1 MFVNCKQTK
10 WTILLLLAVV
20 LGANA
25 CRGSSV
31 FRRGDES
38 AERGGKYYQHTVRY
52 AGETLAIIAK
62 WYTGDAR
69 NWSVL
74 AKANPDVSPNT
85 MRIGDLVQIPRSI
98 VTNSEPLPRSFI
110 ASQTPK
116 TRKAPVTKSAT
127 PRSRGSKPAAMDE
140 VEAAELEEPTEPG
153 SVMAPA
159 PAVPEPPAPA
169 RPESDK
175 LDLYGPKE

>member
-1 MFVNCKQTK
+1 MFVNSKQAK
-10 WTILLLLAVV
+10 WTILLLMVV
-20 LGANA
+20 ALGANA
-25 CRGSSV
+25 CRGASV

-38 AERGGKYYQHTVRY
+38 AARGGKYYEHTVRY
-52 AGETLAIIAK
+52 AGESLAIIAK

-74 AKANPDVSPNT
+74 AKENPDVSPNT
-85 MRIGDLVQIPRSI
+85 MRIGDLVQIPRSM
-98 VTNSEPLPRSFI
+98 VTNTEPMPRSFI

-116 TRKAPVTKSAT
+116 IKKAPVTKSAT

-140 VEAAELEEPTEPG
+140 VEASELEDATEPG

-159 PAVPEPPAPA
+159 PTAPEQSAPA
-169 RPESDK
+169 QPKREK

>member
-1 MFVNCKQTK
+1 MFANSRQTK
-10 WTILLLLAVV
+10 WTVLLLLAVA

-25 CRGSSV
+25 CRGASV

-38 AERGGKYYQHTVRY
+38 AARGGKYYEHTVRY
-52 AGETLAIIAK
+52 TGESLAIIAK

-74 AKANPDVSPNT
+74 AKENPDVSPNT
-85 MRIGDLVQIPRSI
+85 MRIGDLVQIPRSM
-98 VTNSEPLPRSFI
+98 VTNTEPMPRSFI

-116 TRKAPVTKSAT
+116 IKKAPVTKSAT
-127 PRSRGSKPAAMDE
+127 PRSRGSKPAAIDQA
-140 VEAAELEEPTEPG
+140 EAAEPEEVTEPA
-153 SVMAPA
+153 SVIGPA
-159 PAVPEPPAPA
+159 PAVPEPPVPA
-169 RPESDK
+169 RHKSDK